1 MILDKEQAKLTDY
14 NLVIEKHNQGLEPAD
29 VDYEWDGFHIAFSI
43 TVSNLNYD
51 RFDLVVTRY
60 KIRQSEKLAKFNESE
75 SESLR
80 NIFEERNKSQ
90 QELEKVEK
98 QIQIEINETQNL
110 LRACSNWFCPV

>member
-1 MILDKEQAKLTDY
+1 MGRWIMVHKSLIPCQEQAKLTDY

-29 VDYEWDGFHIAFSI
+29 VDYEC
-43 TVSNLNYD
+43 
-51 RFDLVVTRY
+51 
-60 KIRQSEKLAKFNESE
+60 EKLAKFNEAE

-80 NIFEERNKSQ
+80 NIFEDRNKSQ

-110 LRACSNWFCPV
+110 LRIGSIW